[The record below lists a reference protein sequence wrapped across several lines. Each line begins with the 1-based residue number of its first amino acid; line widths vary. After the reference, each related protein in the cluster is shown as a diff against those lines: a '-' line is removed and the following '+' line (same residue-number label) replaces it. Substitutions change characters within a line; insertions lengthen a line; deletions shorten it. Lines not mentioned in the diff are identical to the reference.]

1 VRANANTP
9 DEAVKAKKFGA
20 KGIGLCRTERMFNI
34 KERLPIMQ
42 EMILAENKD
51 ERDKAIKKLLPLQ
64 REDFK
69 EILKSMEGLPV
80 TIRLLDPPLHE
91 FLPRVENLIRE
102 IDSLKYIQE
111 TLRVME
117 DLPEAIKIS
126 DYFPHKDISE
136 IELGLSRLN
145 ELKKK
150 KIVEKLVN
158 EKEGLLKK
166 VSALT
171 EVNPMLG
178 HRGVRIGI
186 TYPEIYEMQ
195 IRAIFEA
202 TTELINEG
210 VKVIPEIMVPQ
221 VCTAQELKWVHG
233 IVVKVKEDVEKQAG
247 VKISYKFG
255 TMIEVVRAC
264 MRAGHLAEIADFF
277 SFGTNDLTQ
286 ATFSFSREDAENKFL
301 PLYNERKILQ
311 DNPFET
317 LDVKGVGRLMR
328 ITVEWGRKT
337 NSNLKIGICGEHGG
351 NPRSIQF
358 CNEIGVN
365 YVSCSPY
372 RIPIARL
379 VSAQAKLKGKEQ
391 NE

>member
-1 VRANANTP
+1 
-9 DEAVKAKKFGA
+9 
-20 KGIGLCRTERMFNI
+20 
-34 KERLPIMQ
+34 MQ